1 MFIRVAAGRY
11 DPAQFEELRRYA
23 QERLAPT
30 LSGLPGFQRYTAG
43 FDRAGG
49 HFLGVSIWDTEE
61 QAHAATA
68 AIERLRAEF
77 PPASSQSQGQVTP
90 YYEIIAQA

>member
-11 DPAQFEELRRYA
+11 DPARFEELRRYA
-23 QERLAPT
+23 RERLAPT

-49 HFLGVSIWDTEE
+49 HFLGVSVWDTEE
-61 QAHAATA
+61 QAQAATA
-68 AIERLRAEF
+68 AIGRLGAEF
-77 PPASSQSQGQVTP
+77 PLIAAQAQGQVTP